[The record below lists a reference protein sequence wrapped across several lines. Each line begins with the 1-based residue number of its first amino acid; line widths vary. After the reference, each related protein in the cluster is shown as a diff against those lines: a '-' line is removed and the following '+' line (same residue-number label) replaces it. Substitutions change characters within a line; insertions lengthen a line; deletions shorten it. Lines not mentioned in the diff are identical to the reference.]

1 MMRTFGFACGGW
13 LPAGESWAGLS
24 RPVRMVMPRGP
35 WLRTYETASG
45 RRGSWCQWRW
55 ADDGDAVAGL
65 LIESGEFRRC
75 LGEIYSVLDE
85 TLRAEPASRD
95 LGQHG
100 RVVVGCHPVATHDFK
115 LRGDDG
121 GHGHRRR
128 VVGAQHQSDLDVAP
142 RTPPNVG
149 ADPSDLHRVLDPD
162 LHGSG
167 TLRFGAAPSGSGQ
180 GFPRCNGRLPRR
192 TLEVSGRR
200 PRHRPEGRAPT
211 MDDMHQSF
219 ARQGLVRPQEGRV
232 LAGVCAGLGRRFGI
246 RS

>member
-75 LGEIYSVLDE
+75 LAEIYSVLDE
-85 TLRAEPASRD
+85 TLRAERASRD

-128 VVGAQHQSDLDVAP
+128 VVGAQHQSDLDVA
-142 RTPPNVG
+142 TSLAQA
-149 ADPSDLHRVLDPD
+149 AD
-162 LHGSG
+162 
-167 TLRFGAAPSGSGQ
+167 
-180 GFPRCNGRLPRR
+180 
-192 TLEVSGRR
+192 
-200 PRHRPEGRAPT
+200 
-211 MDDMHQSF
+211 
-219 ARQGLVRPQEGRV
+219 RV
-232 LAGVCAGLGRRFGI
+232 LACFDAAECVDGYLSTAAREVTYGI
-246 RS
+246 HDVVVPRVERGGCPQSPELPTW